1 MNSKVG
7 KGLEGMFSGLDNKLK
22 KSNRTANEVESN
34 LVEVD
39 IDSIIA
45 NSHQPRTSFEDEE
58 LLMLSAS
65 IKENGILQPLTV
77 LKIEDNKYELIAG
90 ERRLRAS
97 KLAGFTTVPVIVK
110 NDVDEEKKSVFA
122 LIENIQ
128 REDLNPIEISF
139 HLDRMAKNFNLN
151 QGELAQKVGLPRSN
165 VANYLR
171 LVNLPEETQDLL
183 KNKKILFGHAKV
195 LLSLKDEDKINEL
208 AEKVAITEMSVA
220 KLSKLI
226 KAIDTP
232 EKEPIKKED
241 EVIPQKVS
249 NFISNLENQKCNV
262 LYKKKKLIL
271 SFETEEDLLKL
282 VENLSIK

>member
-1 MNSKVG
+1 MNDKVG
-7 KGLEGMFSGLDNKLK
+7 KGLEGMFAGLDNKLK
-22 KSNRTANEVESN
+22 KNKKSEDIIQSD
-34 LVEVD
+34 LIEVD

-77 LKIEDNKYELIAG
+77 LKIENNKYELIAG

-97 KLAGFTTVPVIVK
+97 KLAGFTTVPVIIK

-139 HLDRMAKNFNLN
+139 HLDRMAKEFNLN
-151 QGELAQKVGLPRSN
+151 QGELAKKVGLPRSN

-171 LVNLPEETQDLL
+171 LVNLPEETQELL

-195 LLSLKDEDKINEL
+195 LLSLKDEAKINEL
-208 AEKVAITEMSVA
+208 AEKVALTEMSVA

-226 KAIDTP
+226 KATESP
-232 EKEPIKKED
+232 EKEPIEKE
-241 EVIPQKVS
+241 EEIIPEKVS
-249 NFISNLENQKCNV
+249 NFISNLESKNCNV

-271 SFETEEDLLKL
+271 SFENEEDLLKL
-282 VENLSIK
+282 VEELFSK

>member
-97 KLAGFTTVPVIVK
+97 KLAGFTKVPVIVK

-226 KAIDTP
+226 KAIDKP